1 MKKKNK
7 IALESQVK
15 YCIAAKPNNLLF
27 LQTVCHCYDGDVE
40 TVFFSLFLFFS
51 FFSPPLQKFPTP
63 SESNKEKNLSHRV
76 SLSFFTHICLWR
88 SGFFFCIVNVMPVS
102 AADGPN
108 HRCSHSHVLTRL
120 NSILAFNIRT
130 NASTKCPTR
139 DKKKHICVCI
149 CIDMYM
155 YMYTHTH
162 KYIYC
167 KEAFK
172 CRLGNTDSRNELAC
186 MITVDRNGES
196 LKATDLHPNKRKSAS
211 VASSH
216 ATTNTHTAQVF
227 DTLILTLFLSL
238 L

>member
-1 MKKKNK
+1 MYEKKNK

-40 TVFFSLFLFFS
+40 TVFFFLSLLFLFFPLPCKS
-51 FFSPPLQKFPTP
+51 FQRLQSPTKKKIFHTESVWVSSRIFARGALDFFLVLSMRCLCLLQT
-63 SESNKEKNLSHRV
+63 
-76 SLSFFTHICLWR
+76 
-88 SGFFFCIVNVMPVS
+88 
-102 AADGPN
+102 GPN

-130 NASTKCPTR
+130 NASMNCPTR
-139 DKKKHICVCI
+139 DRKKHICVCI
-149 CIDMYM
+149 CIDM

-186 MITVDRNGES
+186 MIAVNRNGES
-196 LKATDLHPNKRKSAS
+196 LKATNLHPNKRKSAS
-211 VASSH
+211 VASSN
-216 ATTNTHTAQVF
+216 ATNTHTAQVF
-227 DTLILTLFLSL
+227 DTLILRLFLSL
-238 L
+238 LY